1 MGKIAFIF
9 PGQGSQS
16 VGMGQDIAGHSTKAK
31 AIFDKAN
38 EVLGYDLQKLCF
50 FGPEEDLKATYHTQ
64 PALVTTSIA
73 LLEAG
78 KAELPQPSFVAG
90 HSLGEYS
97 ALVAAG
103 VLSFEDAVYA
113 VRKRGELM
121 DNAVPYGKG
130 SMAAVLGAD
139 TTLIQETCETVDK
152 EGLTVGIANINCS
165 GQIVI
170 SGVKEGVTEAS
181 SRLKANGVKKV
192 IELSVSGPF
201 HSDLMRPASA
211 KLQSVLDE
219 LTFTDA
225 SVPVITNIDGK
236 EKREAS
242 ELKGA
247 LISQVYSSVQW
258 EESIQYMIGQGV
270 DTFIE
275 IGSGKVLTGLVKKID
290 KSCRVFNIFD
300 SQSLQTVIE
309 ELANSPV

>member
-1 MGKIAFIF
+1 MGKVAFIF

-16 VGMGQDIAGHSTKAK
+16 VGMGQDIASHSAKAK
-31 AIFDKAN
+31 AVFDKAN

-50 FGPEEDLKATYHTQ
+50 FGPEEELKATYHTQ

-78 KAELPQPSFVAG
+78 KQELPKPDFVAG

-121 DNAVPYGKG
+121 DYAVPFGKG

-139 TTLIQETCETVDK
+139 TALIQETCEAVLK
-152 EGLTVGIANINCS
+152 QGKTVGIANINCP

-170 SGVKEGVTEAS
+170 SGVKEGVSEVSTL
-181 SRLKANGVKKV
+181 LKENGVKKI

-201 HSDLMRPASA
+201 HSDLMRPASE

-236 EKREAS
+236 EKKDAS
-242 ELKGA
+242 DLKSA

-290 KSCRVFNIFD
+290 RNCKMFNIFD
-300 SQSLQTVIE
+300 TESLQSVIN
-309 ELANSPV
+309 ELTNSHV